1 MKDRS
6 EEAGEAEGY
15 IKQKDKVE
23 NFVRGQCK
31 TKDSWTFVLQDKKIS
46 GLEKDR
52 LGQNFGWASGSKG
65 KGGNVKQKC
74 YFSLVP

>member
-6 EEAGEAEGY
+6 EEAGEAKGY
-15 IKQKDKVE
+15 IKQKDNVE

-46 GLEKDR
+46 
-52 LGQNFGWASGSKG
+52 
-65 KGGNVKQKC
+65 
-74 YFSLVP
+74 